1 MSSFSGSSAARSRLS
16 IMPDTVIE
24 AHGTLAPL
32 PDVRRSTK
40 VRRSIIIV
48 ALSKQIMS
56 PEVRIAD
63 FSK

>member
-1 MSSFSGSSAARSRLS
+1 
-16 IMPDTVIE
+16 MPDTVIE

-56 PEVRIAD
+56 PEVRTVD